1 MPLDDVSHFA
11 MVGFPVAVRDADA
24 MVRSMDPI
32 LKACAFVEVDRNNR
46 LCVVRDKSGG
56 ELRVALRSK
65 AGQDEFVTANPGFTG
80 EGRTEVAIV
89 AVTPSRDKDYAPYE
103 IRISAQF
110 KGEKTP
116 LIFDLADPQQL
127 AAFKPGA
134 KMAVDIAAFS
144 FAPEF
149 YADSASYYR
158 AQEKPDETTGKSR
171 AVFADNFFIPSGMF
185 LESVGGSATSE
196 GPAADADFAGTV
208 VKAERRTN
216 AAGGGTFWW
225 ALVRTYNG
233 ALIDVVLAP
242 ETVPNPIKA
251 GSIISGRFWLSAR
264 LATPISGQSAV
275 GTGNAR

>member
-11 MVGFPVAVRDADA
+11 MVGFPVSTRDADA
-24 MVRSMDPI
+24 MVRSMDPL
-32 LKACAFVEVDRNNR
+32 LKACAFVEIDRENR
-46 LCVVRDKSGG
+46 LCVVRDQSGG
-56 ELRVALRSK
+56 DLRVALRSR

-80 EGRTEVAIV
+80 EGQTEVEIV
-89 AVTPSRDKDYAPYE
+89 ATTPSRDKDYAPYE

-127 AAFKPGA
+127 AAFKPGG
-134 KMAVDIAAFS
+134 KMTVDIAAFS

-149 YADSASYYR
+149 YADSSSYYR
-158 AQEKPDETTGKSR
+158 AQQKSDGATGKPR
-171 AVFADNFFIPSGMF
+171 AVFADNFFIPIGMF
-185 LESVGGSATSE
+185 LESAGGSATSE
-196 GPAADADFAGTV
+196 GPGADADFAGTV
-208 VKAERRTN
+208 IKAERRIN
-216 AAGGGTFWW
+216 GVGGGTFWW
-225 ALVRTYNG
+225 ALVRTYND

-264 LATPISGQSAV
+264 LATPISAHSAI

>member
-24 MVRSMDPI
+24 MVKSMDPF
-32 LKACAFVEVDRNNR
+32 LKACTFVEIDRDNR
-46 LCVVRDKSGG
+46 LCVVRDRSGG
-56 ELRVALRSK
+56 DLRAGLRSK
-65 AGQDEFVTANPGFTG
+65 ARPNEFVTANPGFTG
-80 EGRTEVAIV
+80 EGRTDVEITA
-89 AVTPSRDKDYAPYE
+89 AKPSPDKAYAPFE
-103 IRISAQF
+103 IQIAARF

-134 KMAVDIAAFS
+134 KMTVDIAAFS

-158 AQEKPDETTGKSR
+158 AQEKSDGTTGKPR
-171 AVFADNFFIPSGMF
+171 AIFADKFFIPSGMF

-196 GPAADADFAGTV
+196 GPASDADFAGTV
-208 VKAERRTN
+208 IKAERRTN
-216 AAGGGTFWW
+216 SVGGGTFWW
-225 ALVRTYNG
+225 ALVRTYND

-242 ETVPNPIKA
+242 DTVPNPIKA
-251 GSIISGRFWLSAR
+251 GSIISGHFWLSAR
-264 LATPISGQSAV
+264 LATSSVPAV
-275 GTGNAR
+275 P